1 VKEGC
6 AITMEIGP
14 DRPLPVITPE
24 TAHFWEGTREGELRL
39 QHCADCGR
47 GYFPPRPFCPR
58 CSGANIEISVASGRA
73 ALLSYVISHL
83 PAPGFTP
90 PYVIAIVELEEGP
103 RMLTNIIGCDPSPE
117 ALALDMPLKA
127 KFVRVSDE
135 ITLVLFAPE
144 DRS

>member
-1 VKEGC
+1 MKEGRT
-6 AITMEIGP
+6 ITTETGL

-39 QHCADCGR
+39 QRCVDCGR
-47 GYFPPRPFCPR
+47 AYFPPRPFCPR
-58 CSGANIEISVASGRA
+58 CTSANTEISVASGRA
-73 ALLSYVISHL
+73 TLLSYVISHL

-90 PYVIAIVELEEGP
+90 PYVIAIVQLEEGP
-103 RMLTNIIGCDPSPE
+103 QMLTNVIGCEPSPE

-127 KFVRVSDE
+127 QFMRASDE